1 MNFVEIAKKRYSC
14 RNYQDKKVEKEKLE
28 KILEVARVAPTGGN
42 RQPQRLI
49 VIQEK
54 EGLNKV
60 SKAANIYDAPLAI
73 IVCGDK
79 YKAWTRPFD
88 GKQLTDIDTSIVT
101 DHMMLQATE
110 LGLASV
116 WVCYF
121 NPDVIREEFN
131 LSDNIEPVNILLIG
145 YEVGTPESPNRHDK
159 TRLPLN
165 EIVSYETL

>member
-1 MNFVEIAKKRYSC
+1 MNFVEIAKTRYSC

-28 KILEVARVAPTGGN
+28 KILEVARIAPTGGN

-49 VIQEK
+49 VIQET

-73 IVCGDK
+73 IICGDK
-79 YKAWTRPFD
+79 DTVWTRPFD
-88 GKQLTDIDTSIVT
+88 GKQLTDIDTSIIT

-121 NPDVIREEFN
+121 KPDVIRAEFN
-131 LSDNIEPVNILLIG
+131 LPDNLEPVNILLIG
-145 YEVGTPESPNRHDK
+145 YEAGAPESPNRHDK

>member
-1 MNFVEIAKKRYSC
+1 MNFVEIAKTRYSC

-28 KILEVARVAPTGGN
+28 KILEVARIAPTGGN

-49 VIQEK
+49 VIQET

-73 IVCGDK
+73 IICGDK
-79 YKAWTRPFD
+79 DKVWTRPFD
-88 GKQLTDIDTSIVT
+88 GKQLTDIDTSIIT

-121 NPDVIREEFN
+121 KPDVIRAEFN
-131 LSDNIEPVNILLIG
+131 LPDNLEPVNILLIG
-145 YEVGTPESPNRHDK
+145 YEAGAPESPNRHDK

>member
-1 MNFVEIAKKRYSC
+1 MNFVEIAKTRYSC

-28 KILEVARVAPTGGN
+28 KILEVARIAPTGGN

-49 VIQEK
+49 VIQET

-60 SKAANIYDAPLAI
+60 SKAANIYDVPLAI
-73 IVCGDK
+73 IICGDK
-79 YKAWTRPFD
+79 DKVWTRPFD
-88 GKQLTDIDTSIVT
+88 GKQLTDIDTSIIT

-121 NPDVIREEFN
+121 KPDVIRAEFN
-131 LSDNIEPVNILLIG
+131 LPDNLEPVNILLIG
-145 YEVGTPESPNRHDK
+145 YEAGAPESPNRHDK

-165 EIVSYETL
+165 ETVSYETL

>member
-14 RNYQDKKVEKEKLE
+14 RNYQDKKVEKEKLD
-28 KILEVARVAPTGGN
+28 KILEVARIAPTGGN

-54 EGLNKV
+54 KGLNKV

-79 YKAWTRPFD
+79 DKVWTRPFD
-88 GKQLTDIDTSIVT
+88 GKQLTDIDTSIIT
-101 DHMMLQATE
+101 DHMMLQVTE

-121 NPDVIREEFN
+121 NPDVIKEEFN
-131 LSDNIEPVNILLIG
+131 LSDNLEPVNILLIG
-145 YEVGTPESPNRHDK
+145 YEAGTPESPNRHDK

>member
-1 MNFVEIAKKRYSC
+1 MNFVELAKKRYSC
-14 RNYQDKKVEKEKLE
+14 RNYQDRKVEKEKLE
-28 KILEVARVAPTGGN
+28 KVLDVARIAPTGGN

-54 EGLNKV
+54 EGLNKL

-73 IVCGDK
+73 LVCGDK
-79 YKAWTRPFD
+79 DKVWTRPFD

-101 DHMMLQATE
+101 DHMILQATE

-121 NPDVIREEFN
+121 NPDIIREEFSLPDN
-131 LSDNIEPVNILLIG
+131 LEPINILLMG
-145 YEVGTPESPNRHDK
+145 YESKIPESPDRHEK
-159 TRLPLN
+159 TRVPLS